1 MRCRKHSLILLYQ
14 TAANIKS
21 DQCKPM
27 AKLHNDS
34 RASHNQCLQ
43 DRWLAKESRG
53 LSNANLPGED
63 NIDFPSAIINM
74 GNNASTRLTS
84 TMYTTS

>member
-27 AKLHNDS
+27 AKLQNVN

-43 DRWLAKESRG
+43 DRWLAKDQADICNVQSMFAR
-53 LSNANLPGED
+53 
-63 NIDFPSAIINM
+63 
-74 GNNASTRLTS
+74 
-84 TMYTTS
+84 